1 MVTSDTKP
9 VELRDGN
16 RVATA
21 LARLAEELA
30 RERRRVT
37 TLRRRVSALRRE
49 NDELRAELVLLR
61 RTRERTSSSAR
72 LSAVRDVL
80 RRQPS

>member
-9 VELRDGN
+9 LDRRDGG
-16 RVATA
+16 RSGSG
-21 LARLAEELA
+21 LARLAAELMT
-30 RERRRVT
+30 ERQRVAA
-37 TLRRRVSALRRE
+37 LRRRVLALRRE

-61 RTRERTSSSAR
+61 RTRERTHSSAR

-80 RRQPS
+80 RRQPT